1 MRSSLPRD
9 ASSCGTISPIG
20 TRAFALRAV
29 TFVLF
34 TVASAQLCSTLA
46 HAQER
51 WLFLPVLTGNTAK
64 SFEAAPV
71 TSELENE
78 LRGTGQ
84 TVLLNSSAASTFESQ
99 QSSES
104 VQLSSDEVKRLS
116 KNIAQASRH
125 LALGELNDAQ
135 HAMESVNA
143 LSGAA
148 RDFLNRDAPRARK
161 IFDNC
166 VMAAYLLERAKQHQ
180 PALKQMLDCSRN
192 FPGFEPV
199 GRAYPGEVRRLLEE
213 ANVQLSQT
221 QPTSLRVT
229 SAGRNGC
236 TVRLNGIDVGRS
248 PVEITEVRA
257 GPTRVQLECEAG
269 TVGRVHPLELKAGEN
284 ELAVDP
290 AFDAAVHS
298 QGGLWLAYANDRE
311 RDKRAASDGQTIA
324 KVLGV
329 TRDVLLFSSPGALGQ
344 DVVVRPGG
352 PGANKEVARAG
363 FAADSGYAKG
373 APSRVA
379 SALVAWLRAQ
389 SKAASAGAVPSGASA
404 QPKRDEAPM
413 PVTQPKWDPPPL
425 AAAAPAQPARHGKYT
440 QQHATA
446 GAILAVI
453 GGAGSAVSWVVYA
466 DRQNKRR
473 IVSDGMNE
481 TKYQRAGVITLTSA
495 ALGTTLL
502 SVSEYF
508 WLPDEPEVPA
518 LAWVV
523 GGIGVSLG
531 ATAIA
536 LSFTTSNCQLGD
548 NRVACQHFWSDHF
561 FGPLLFMHALPL
573 ISVPAWYGL
582 RMAFRPAGV
591 QLSLSTSV
599 QGLPGLNLQGIF

>member
-1 MRSSLPRD
+1 
-9 ASSCGTISPIG
+9 
-20 TRAFALRAV
+20 
-29 TFVLF
+29 
-34 TVASAQLCSTLA
+34 
-46 HAQER
+46 
-51 WLFLPVLTGNTAK
+51 
-64 SFEAAPV
+64 
-71 TSELENE
+71 
-78 LRGTGQ
+78 
-84 TVLLNSSAASTFESQ
+84 
-99 QSSES
+99 
-104 VQLSSDEVKRLS
+104 
-116 KNIAQASRH
+116 
-125 LALGELNDAQ
+125 
-135 HAMESVNA
+135 
-143 LSGAA
+143 
-148 RDFLNRDAPRARK
+148 
-161 IFDNC
+161 
-166 VMAAYLLERAKQHQ
+166 MAAYLLERAKQHQ
-180 PALKQMLDCSRN
+180 PALKQMLECSRN
-192 FPGFEPV
+192 FPGFEPE

-213 ANVQLSQT
+213 ANVQWSQS

-248 PVEITEVRA
+248 PVELTEVRA

-269 TVGRVHPLELKAGEN
+269 AVGRVHPLELKAGEN
-284 ELAVDP
+284 ELAIDP

-324 KVLGV
+324 KVLGA

-373 APSRVA
+373 APSKVA

-389 SKAASAGAVPSGASA
+389 SKSASAGAALSSTSA
-404 QPKRDEAPM
+404 QPKREAPAA
-413 PVTQPKWDPPPL
+413 VPPPEPEPPPV
-425 AAAAPAQPARHGKYT
+425 AAPAPAAPARHGKYT

-473 IVSDGMNE
+473 IVSDAMNE

-548 NRVACQHFWSDHF
+548 DRVSCQHFWSDHF

-573 ISVPAWYGL
+573 ITVPAWYGL

-591 QLSLSTSV
+591 ELSMSTSV
-599 QGLPGLNLQGIF
+599 EGLPGLNLQGVF